1 MPQIIFGVAA
11 AITTVTS
18 AVVAAGPLAVAAFNA
33 VNIAGA
39 AALIGGALQAVQP
52 QVKSS
57 STAIEWTADP
67 NAPNRFAFGRV
78 GGAGNIIHNITYG
91 PDKMFVGFVGVMS
104 ASGPIKSWVG
114 FKADDAYV
122 AFDGNGKAVT
132 SQYANEMWVRRQRG
146 LQPEAGALTSPSGLK
161 HGATMPMWGAGYRLS
176 GKAAYMYTLSEN
188 SKRSA
193 YKGKVPTGIHVIEGL
208 YCYDPR
214 RDSTYPGGS
223 GACRLE
229 NPTTWVY
236 STNAYIHALNW
247 VIGRWEGPG
256 SGAYGAPYTTTK
268 VGGIGAR
275 PESIDFAAF
284 VEGANVFDENAWVC
298 AAWPDADEGK
308 AAVLESFLQ
317 AGGGIYAERQGR
329 ISCMHRA
336 APRTSVVTVTTDDT
350 AGTIEYD
357 TTTSLLERIN
367 TIRPEYWSEAHGWQM
382 VATEEVTSRQWREED
397 GQGVAVTRS
406 KGMQYNYVPGSKQA
420 RELAALEIA
429 HTREGIRGTA
439 TLRHYLD
446 LDVGDCF
453 TWEAPEAVLNGRK
466 CVVLNVDA
474 DLENDVINITFASE
488 SDGKYPF
495 AFGQADAPPPAPGL
509 QPYDPVV
516 SAPLPED
523 WTVTVRPPATGGG
536 QLPGFDL
543 SGVVSNE
550 TATAILVEH
559 GPATSG
565 PWTQVYQGPPT
576 VTNFPIDGLQPGA
589 TYYVAVQYQRNQN
602 YSDRQIYG
610 PYTAPPLVSDNT
622 ANVGGLPATEV
633 VRKIEDLLV
642 DVDAQEATIG
652 AVSAKATKA
661 TELAVSAL
669 AVGAIND
676 NSRFGQTWE
685 SGAIPP
691 GFADWFGGAL
701 STREGPMGGPN
712 SLAFNDVPAETQR
725 GLQQTITSSPHIGTF
740 APGWWVLEA
749 TAELKSGSLRGAGL
763 MMESTK
769 PDNSVAGF
777 AVTLSF
783 SGDPDTTGAARGDGV
798 AGRTYR
804 WRKLFRLPD
813 NSPARRCHLYTM
825 ASWVG
830 FGAGMS
836 AKSIRFGEVVL
847 RPATAAEVET
857 GQARGAYPTVNA
869 RITEEAAVTAG
880 QIGAL
885 AQRATTLES
894 LSRNHPN
901 LMRNSDASQNGRYHQ
916 LTGVWT
922 YFYDAAYGPLFGA
935 LGGNDYSYW
944 VSDRMVAYSNTAY
957 TVSWEGDGGAQSDAV
972 IMYMTFFRAD
982 GSVIAD
988 GQHVTNFV
996 GVSWDKRKSV
1006 SFGTPAD
1013 TVTMQV
1019 VCRKAG
1025 TNTVPAFNAFFSR
1038 VMVNV
1043 GWTPVAWNDTASA
1056 RDTAGR
1062 VTVEEQTRANAD
1074 QALALRTTTVEAMV
1088 GGGNLLTRTAFPK
1101 SWWDNASDKHPWGIW
1116 TPTPGNFVWGITD
1129 GETWSGSGLPGETG
1143 LVSIDQLSSTPGRRF
1158 QWHSWIENVEPGKT
1172 YMGSALTGA
1181 HRCAVQVHLEWYDRN
1196 NVGLPGQ
1203 DIWNDNFANNNEKQG
1218 GRVVGEWKRIFIRV
1232 KAPPGAARAVLVFHH
1247 LSTLPGSAD
1256 SVMVITRPMFEQCHA
1271 NAQAPSP
1278 WTAATVEGRLVT
1290 TEGAAAA
1297 TAGRTKVWSQK
1308 VLNAGAGAQVF
1319 SRMLAEDDNGVTT
1332 SDVAFGAKT
1341 ISLYNPAGE
1350 DWRLAMQVE
1359 NGNAIFTGGLRAGTF
1374 IKLGSGAGWPVAL
1387 RTLDFTATDGE
1398 VVNFG
1403 TDLGSIPALT
1413 FAMNNLGALS
1423 AGETYNV
1430 YADSLTPTGFILRAK
1445 INVPGTPANQSVA
1458 SPGYGETLSGQP
1470 AGRTLYLNGAPNSST
1485 GEGYQLILSGTQQH
1499 MIVPSGGGAIE
1510 FGNEDYQ
1517 IVELKLFAY
1526 NGSWI
1531 QLYDFYATSVCDP
1544 DGYFGG
1550 GDHSMPQVVTESW
1563 TSWEQISLPAGTTHI
1578 HVCRV
1583 GAGNGMSGT
1592 LNSVGPLTW
1601 QAAGSAAG
1609 VRSATPN
1616 GQKTRIT
1623 VRPQ

>member
-256 SGAYGAPYTTTK
+256 PGAYGAPYTTTK

-691 GFADWFGGAL
+691 GFADWDSGWLTA
-701 STREGPMGGPN
+701 REGPMDGPH
-712 SLAFNDVPAETQR
+712 SLAFNNVPENQNR
-725 GLQQTITSSPHIGTF
+725 GVQQHAAVSPQMATLS
-740 APGWWVLEA
+740 PGWWVLEA
-749 TAELKSGSLRGAGL
+749 SAELKAGSLRGAGL
-763 MMESTK
+763 FVQTFGDDS
-769 PDNSVAGF
+769 F
-777 AVTLSF
+777 TLRF
-783 SGDPDTTGAARGDGV
+783 SHDPDTSGVPPIDGV
-798 AGRTYR
+798 VGRTYR
-804 WRKLFRLPD
+804 WSKLIQVAAGEPRH
-813 NSPARRCHLYTM
+813 AILYTM
-825 ASWVG
+825 ANWTG
-830 FGAGMS
+830 FGAGMP

-847 RPATAAEVET
+847 RPASAAEVET
-857 GQARGAYPTVNA
+857 GQARGTYPTVGA
-869 RITEEAAVTAG
+869 RITGEAEVVAG
-880 QIGAL
+880 QLGAL
-885 AQRATTLES
+885 ASRTNTLETTYANARPNLLPNSTGLSGMADWTSDPAHAQVVADPTATDGARFIWYAPDVGSHTANAWSADLDYLPGYLTS
-894 LSRNHPN
+894 LSAEVF
-901 LMRNSDASQNGRYHQ
+901 SGRMLSGSVRVYIAF
-916 LTGVWT
+916 L
-922 YFYDAAYGPLFGA
+922 DAAGAPL
-935 LGGNDYSYW
+935 DYLVAEAWGSTDAW
-944 VSDRMVAYSNTAY
+944 VSVKREGF
-957 TVSWEGDGGAQSDAV
+957 VS
-972 IMYMTFFRAD
+972 
-982 GSVIAD
+982 
-988 GQHVTNFV
+988 
-996 GVSWDKRKSV
+996 
-1006 SFGTPAD
+1006 P
-1013 TVTMQV
+1013 
-1019 VCRKAG
+1019 AG
-1025 TNTVPAFNAFFSR
+1025 TAKIR
-1038 VMVNV
+1038 VVMDTYAAS
-1043 GWTPVAWNDTASA
+1043 WTTPHPVAAWRKIKVENGATATAWNDLAEQRAGAA
-1056 RDTAGR
+1056 RLKA
-1062 VTVEEQTRANAD
+1062 EEQTRSTAD
-1074 QALALRTTTVEAMV
+1074 QQLALRTTTVEAMV
-1088 GGGNLLTRTAFPK
+1088 GGGNLLTRTAFPQA
-1101 SWWDNASDKHPWGIW
+1101 WWVSPDTKHPWGIW
-1116 TPTPGNFVWGITD
+1116 TPAATNTYGWGAVND
-1129 GETWSGSGLPGETG
+1129 LSWHLWRLPGETG
-1143 LVSIDQLSSTPGRRF
+1143 LYSYDFRPNTAGRLF
-1158 QWHSWIENVEPGKT
+1158 QWHCWIDNVEPGKT
-1172 YMGSALTGA
+1172 YMASGLTGA
-1181 HRCAVQVHLEWYDRN
+1181 HRCVVGVHIEWYDAN
-1196 NVGLPGQ
+1196 GVGLQNVDP
-1203 DIWNDNFANNNEKQG
+1203 WVPNSWNNNEKQG
-1218 GRVVGEWKRIFIRV
+1218 GSAIGDWKRIFFRA
-1232 KAPPGAARAVLVFHH
+1232 KAPPGAARGVLVFRHS
-1247 LSTLPGSAD
+1247 STLPGWDD
-1256 SVMVITRPMFEQCHA
+1256 SLMFVTRPMFEECHA

-1278 WTAATVEGRLVT
+1278 WTAATVEGRLVD
-1290 TEGAAAA
+1290 TEGAMVTA
-1297 TAGRTKVWSQK
+1297 AGRTKVWSQK

-1341 ISLYNPAGE
+1341 ISLYNPSSSGD
-1350 DWRLAMQVE
+1350 DWRLAMLVE
-1359 NGNAIFTGGLRAGTF
+1359 NGNAIFTGGLRAGAF
-1374 IKLGSGAGWPVAL
+1374 IKLGSGTGWAVAL
-1387 RTLDFTATDGE
+1387 QSKSFPAADGGAIS
-1398 VVNFG
+1398 FG
-1403 TDLGSIPALT
+1403 AD
-1413 FAMNNLGALS
+1413 LGALPS
-1423 AGETYNV
+1423 YEFVRDNLLPLNSGETYN
-1430 YADSLTPTGFILRAK
+1430 LTLANLTAIGATLSAK
-1445 INVPGTPANQSVA
+1445 INVPGAPGGVSLPGNGTVQPSGPRYQVERGANPEPADGQYGIRVQVTHTGQYWDINMEPGSWEGQITVGIWARKAGVWSEVGTISSYA
-1458 SPGYGETLSGQP
+1458 YGYGDGSSSAWRTYYKTVTEMQVMQLGSGVE
-1470 AGRTLYLNGAPNSST
+1470 AFGAVMKGYGGNNNSNSSLH
-1485 GEGYQLILSGTQQH
+1485 YL
-1499 MIVPSGGGAIE
+1499 
-1510 FGNEDYQ
+1510 
-1517 IVELKLFAY
+1517 
-1526 NGSWI
+1526 GSI
-1531 QLYDFYATSVCDP
+1531 
-1544 DGYFGG
+1544 
-1550 GDHSMPQVVTESW
+1550 SW
-1563 TSWEQISLPAGTTHI
+1563 TTPGTP
-1578 HVCRV
+1578 
-1583 GAGNGMSGT
+1583 GGT
-1592 LNSVGPLTW
+1592 
-1601 QAAGSAAG
+1601 
-1609 VRSATPN
+1609 RSALAPGAT
-1616 GQKTRIT
+1616 TTVI
-1623 VRPQ
+1623 VRPQN

>member
-146 LQPEAGALTSPSGLK
+146 LQPEAGALTSPSELK

-669 AVGAIND
+669 AVGAVNA

-691 GFADWFGGAL
+691 GFADWDSGWLTA
-701 STREGPMGGPN
+701 REGPMDGPH
-712 SLAFNDVPAETQR
+712 SLAFNNVPENQNR
-725 GLQQTITSSPHIGTF
+725 GVQQHAAVSPQMATLS
-740 APGWWVLEA
+740 PGWWVLEA
-749 TAELKSGSLRGAGL
+749 SAELKAGSLRGAGL
-763 MMESTK
+763 FVQTFGDDS
-769 PDNSVAGF
+769 F
-777 AVTLSF
+777 TLRF
-783 SGDPDTTGAARGDGV
+783 SHDPDTSGVPPIDGV
-798 AGRTYR
+798 VGRTYR
-804 WRKLFRLPD
+804 WSKLIQVAAGEPRH
-813 NSPARRCHLYTM
+813 AILYTM
-825 ASWVG
+825 ANWTG
-830 FGAGMS
+830 FGAGMP

-847 RPATAAEVET
+847 RPASAAEVET
-857 GQARGAYPTVNA
+857 GQARGSFPTVNA

-901 LMRNSDASQNGRYHQ
+901 LMRNSDAAQGMRYHEAF
-916 LTGVWT
+916 GVWAN
-922 YFYDAAYGPLFGA
+922 FYDAAYGPIFGA
-935 LGGNDYSYW
+935 LGGGDYSYW
-944 VSDRMVAYSNTAY
+944 VSDRITVYSNTAY
-957 TVSWEGDGGAQSDAV
+957 SVSWEGDGGAQPDAV

-982 GSVIAD
+982 GTMIAD
-988 GQHVTNFV
+988 GQYQTNFV
-996 GVSWDKRKSV
+996 GVSWDKRKSF
-1006 SFGTPAD
+1006 SFGTPVDA
-1013 TVTMQV
+1013 VTMKV
-1019 VCRKAG
+1019 ICRKAG

-1056 RDTAGR
+1056 RDTAAR
-1062 VTVEEQTRANAD
+1062 VTAEEQTRATAD

-1088 GGGNLLTRTAFPK
+1088 GGGNLLTRTAFPEA
-1101 SWWDNASDKHPWGIW
+1101 WWTSSDTKHPWGVW
-1116 TPTPGNFVWGITD
+1116 TPTPGDYVWGTVND
-1129 GETWSGSGLPGETG
+1129 VAHPGWRLPGETG
-1143 LVSIDQLSSTPGRRF
+1143 LYSEDHKPNTAGRLW
-1158 QWHSWIENVEPGKT
+1158 QWHCWIDNIEPGKT

-1196 NVGLPGQ
+1196 NVGLQGQ
-1203 DIWNDNFANNNEKQG
+1203 DLWPDNYQNNNEKQG
-1218 GRVVGEWKRIFIRV
+1218 GQVIGDWKRIFMRA
-1232 KAPPGAARAVLVFHH
+1232 KAPPGAARAVIVFRHN
-1247 LSTLPGSAD
+1247 STLAGSND
-1256 SVMVITRPMFEQCHA
+1256 SYMFVTRPMFEECA
-1271 NAQAPSP
+1271 PNATAPSP
-1278 WTAATVEGRLVT
+1278 WTAATLEARQVA
-1290 TEGAAAA
+1290 TEGATA
-1297 TAGRTKVWSQK
+1297 TATGRTKVWSQK

-1341 ISLYNPAGE
+1341 ISLYNPSSSGD
-1350 DWRLAMQVE
+1350 DWRLAMLVE
-1359 NGNAIFTGGLRAGTF
+1359 NGNAIFTGGLRAGAF
-1374 IKLGSGAGWPVAL
+1374 IKLGSGTGWAVAL
-1387 RTLDFTATDGE
+1387 QSKSFPAADGGAIS
-1398 VVNFG
+1398 FG
-1403 TDLGSIPALT
+1403 AD
-1413 FAMNNLGALS
+1413 LGALPS
-1423 AGETYNV
+1423 YEFVRDNLLPLNSGETYN
-1430 YADSLTPTGFILRAK
+1430 LTLANLTAVGATLSAK
-1445 INVPGTPANQSVA
+1445 INVPGAPGGVSLPGNGTVQPSGPRYQVERGANPEPADGQYGIRVQVTHTGQYWDINMEPGSWEGQITVGIWARKAGVWSEVGTISSYA
-1458 SPGYGETLSGQP
+1458 YGYGDGSSSAWRTYYKTVTEMQVMQLGSGVE
-1470 AGRTLYLNGAPNSST
+1470 AFGAVMKGYGGNNNSNSSLHYLGSIT
-1485 GEGYQLILSGTQQH
+1485 WTTPGT
-1499 MIVPSGGGAIE
+1499 PGG
-1510 FGNEDYQ
+1510 
-1517 IVELKLFAY
+1517 
-1526 NGSWI
+1526 
-1531 QLYDFYATSVCDP
+1531 T
-1544 DGYFGG
+1544 
-1550 GDHSMPQVVTESW
+1550 
-1563 TSWEQISLPAGTTHI
+1563 
-1578 HVCRV
+1578 
-1583 GAGNGMSGT
+1583 
-1592 LNSVGPLTW
+1592 
-1601 QAAGSAAG
+1601 
-1609 VRSATPN
+1609 RSALAPGAT
-1616 GQKTRIT
+1616 TTVI
-1623 VRPQ
+1623 VRPQN